1 MDLYICTNRDAPI
14 DILNFSF
21 GKTVDALITGMKQWM
36 GTLLV
41 TTGKIM
47 DTGCLVRIR
56 FCSIKFGSELI
67 VLTAVSG
74 TTAIAN
80 ISHGKHLGAYYGNR
94 LSLLNNTSQQ
104 HLQIWCLA
112 FGSTSVFGSEISCW
126 FSEVL
131 SGCSSHWAWSADR
144 GPEQWIYKKIQK

>member
-1 MDLYICTNRDAPI
+1 MNVPI

-21 GKTVDALITGMKQWM
+21 GKTVDALVTGMRQWM

-41 TTGKIM
+41 TTDRIT
-47 DTGCLVRIR
+47 DTRCLARIR
-56 FCSIKFGSELI
+56 FFSIKSGSELI

-80 ISHGKHLGAYYGNR
+80 VSHGKHLDAYYGNR
-94 LSLLNNTSQQ
+94 LNLLNNTSEQ

-112 FGSTSVFGSEISCW
+112 FGSTSIFGSEISCW

-131 SGCSSHWAWSADR
+131 SACSSHRACPADR
-144 GPEQWIYKKIQK
+144 GPEQWIYKKNTTNQSF